1 MDTAKLSTLAVS
13 DTGFIFDPATGHSYT
28 TNEVGIRLLKLLK
41 DGLDKNQL
49 TSQIIAEYDVSEDEI
64 DLDYNEFVDNLKA
77 NFLI

>member
-41 DGLDKNQL
+41 EGLDKDQL
-49 TSQIIAEYDVSEDEI
+49 TSQIIAEYDVTEDEI